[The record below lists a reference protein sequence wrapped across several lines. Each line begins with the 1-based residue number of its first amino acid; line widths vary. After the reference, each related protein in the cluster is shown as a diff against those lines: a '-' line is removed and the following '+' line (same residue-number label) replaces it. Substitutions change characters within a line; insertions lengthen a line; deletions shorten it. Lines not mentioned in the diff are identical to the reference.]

1 MKLDI
6 ILKLTYNYFHH
17 QKIKFVVPNPKGSEF
32 DFFRISSITSRS

>member
-17 QKIKFVVPNPKGSEF
+17 QKIKFVFPTLKGANLIFLEY
-32 DFFRISSITSRS
+32 RL